1 MPLTDL
7 TGTQALSQAVG
18 PFGSLLGKKS
28 FPSSYEYAKKFVA
41 NATTAQGSGNNG
53 VTSLDDPTY
62 LGFSLM
68 FDITSPLFNGAT
80 KANPQTKTQF
90 DNDAFGKIDQFLD
103 DPGAALTGLTSVA
116 NFLGS
121 AKQGSADPPAVY
133 ENAPSAVAY
142 LKAVGEENR
151 AQYLMAFIKG
161 LQEVVTTRPYYF
173 QTITGLLESWQ
184 KSIEFSEDP
193 YTGSTGA
200 DGVAIGCLEAIDLKM
215 TALFNL
221 YRMAVYDVR
230 YKRMVLPNNLMRF
243 TVYVDVHEIRKFK
256 TVRNWI
262 KALNPSDTSTNT
274 IDYVNENTS
283 NIRFK
288 FQECIFDAG
297 ASGKA
302 FEGVTNKGGNIT
314 TSEIKWNYG
323 NMELI
328 SSYSGI
334 DVGLPEDKRPAKGGI
349 KSALKNFAKDKLM
362 NAAAGAVDKLAQAVS
377 SPLSAIKDKLLGNV
391 FGLRNQILG
400 TLANPQGLLNAA
412 LGAAVQSN
420 EVQTYGNT
428 VQPKLGDNP
437 LGIANP
443 INNTLTGNTSAFDP
457 ATSTLGSIKS
467 ISAFGAPGPSLDDSL
482 ASSNIFN

>member
-7 TGTQALSQAVG
+7 TGTQLLSQAVG
-18 PFGSLLGKKS
+18 PFGSLLGGKS
-28 FPSSYEYAKKFVA
+28 FPSSYDYAKRFVA
-41 NATTAQGSGNNG
+41 NATSAQGSGNNG

-80 KANPQTKTQF
+80 KGNPQTKTQF
-90 DNDAFGKIDQFLD
+90 GDDVFGKIDQFLD
-103 DPGAALTGLTSVA
+103 DPGAALTGLTGIS

-121 AKQGSADPPAVY
+121 AKPAGPTDPPAVY

-151 AQYLMAFIKG
+151 AQYLMAFIQG

-262 KALNPSDTSTNT
+262 KSLNPSDTSTNT

-302 FEGVTNKGGNIT
+302 FDGVTNTGGNIT

-349 KSALKNFAKDKLM
+349 KSALKNFAKDQLM
-362 NAAAGAVDKLAQAVS
+362 NAAKGAVNKLERTVS
-377 SPLSAIKDKLLGNV
+377 SAIQGITLGNV
-391 FGLRNQILG
+391 FGLRNEILG

-420 EVQTYGNT
+420 DVQTYGNT

-457 ATSTLGSIKS
+457 VTSTRGSIKS
-467 ISAFGAPGPSLDDSL
+467 ISAFGPSGPSLDDSL
-482 ASSNIFN
+482 KSSNIFN

>member
-18 PFGSLLGKKS
+18 PFGSLLGGKS
-28 FPSSYEYAKKFVA
+28 FPSSYDYAKRFVA
-41 NATTAQGSGNNG
+41 NATSAQGSGNNG

-62 LGFSLM
+62 LGFGLM

-80 KANPQTKTQF
+80 KGASQTKTPF
-90 DNDAFGKIDQFLD
+90 TDDVFGKIDQFLD
-103 DPGAALTGLTSVA
+103 DPGAALTGLTGVD

-121 AKQGSADPPAVY
+121 AKPSDPTSPPAVY

-151 AQYLMAFIKG
+151 AQYLMAFIQG

-184 KSIEFSEDP
+184 KSINFSEDP
-193 YTGSTGA
+193 FTGSTGTE
-200 DGVAIGCLEAIDLKM
+200 GIAIGCLEAIDLKM

-283 NIRFK
+283 NVRFK
-288 FQECIFDAG
+288 FQECMFDAG

-302 FEGVTNKGGNIT
+302 FEGVTNTGGNIT

-349 KSALKNFAKDKLM
+349 KSALKNFAKDQLM
-362 NAAAGAVDKLAQAVS
+362 NAANGAVNKIGRTVS
-377 SPLSAIKDKLLGNV
+377 SAIQGITLGNV
-391 FGLRNQILG
+391 FGLRNEILG

-412 LGAAVQSN
+412 LGAAVQSDD
-420 EVQTYGNT
+420 VQTYGNA

-437 LGIANP
+437 LGIADP

-457 ATSTLGSIKS
+457 VTSSIGAIKS
-467 ISAFGAPGPSLDDSL
+467 ISAFGPSGPSLDDSL